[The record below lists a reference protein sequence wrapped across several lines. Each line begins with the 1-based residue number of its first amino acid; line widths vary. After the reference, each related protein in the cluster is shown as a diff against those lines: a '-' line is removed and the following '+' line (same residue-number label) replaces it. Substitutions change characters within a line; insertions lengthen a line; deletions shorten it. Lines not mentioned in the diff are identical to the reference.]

1 VSAQSADVLV
11 VGGGI
16 LGCSVA
22 YYLARGGSDVLLI
35 ERGEINGQAS
45 GRNAGSLHV
54 QMLSHF
60 LRQDDPLASE
70 LAGRPLGLHLA
81 GVAEWSALAGE
92 IPDPIELH
100 VQGGLMVATNPDQ
113 LELLLH
119 KIKLEQRLGI
129 PVTLLDS
136 EALAE
141 RAPYLAPGTLAAA
154 FCSAEGRLNPALAT
168 PAIARAASRLGARL
182 CAQCRLV
189 ALESS
194 PQGFLAHTAQG
205 SIHADKVI
213 NAAGPWA
220 DEVAAML
227 GFHLP
232 VERFV
237 LQMNVTEPVPHFLP
251 HLVQHVGARLSLKQA
266 SNGNV
271 IIGGGWPG
279 RLDETNQPHLLL
291 ESIRANLAVAC
302 DLVPCLSGLSLLRS
316 WPGIVGRI
324 GDGNPVLGAMPG
336 MPGFLQALGIPNGY
350 TLGPICGRLVAEL
363 ALGLAPSHDISLFS
377 PQRFYH

>member
-22 YYLARGGSDVLLI
+22 YYLAREGSDVLLI
-35 ERGEINGQAS
+35 DRGEINGQAS

-60 LRQDDPLASE
+60 LRQDDPQATE
-70 LAGRPLGLHLA
+70 LAGRSLGLHLA
-81 GVAEWSALAGE
+81 GVAEWSLLAGE
-92 IPDPIELH
+92 VPDPIEMH
-100 VQGGLMVATNPDQ
+100 VDGGLMVATNPA
-113 LELLLH
+113 ERERLLH
-119 KIKLEQRLGI
+119 KVELEQRLGI

-141 RAPYLAPGTLAAA
+141 RAPYLAPGLLAAA
-154 FCSAEGRLNPALAT
+154 FCAAEGRLNPALAT
-168 PAIARAASRLGARL
+168 PAIARAAIRFGARL
-182 CAQCRLV
+182 CPQRRLLGLTCS
-189 ALESS
+189 AH
-194 PQGFLAHTAQG
+194 GFLAHTEQG
-205 SIHADKVI
+205 SIHAGKVI

-227 GFHLP
+227 GFQMP
-232 VERFV
+232 VERIV
-237 LQMNVTEPVPHFLP
+237 LQMNVTEPVPRFLP
-251 HLVQHVGARLSLKQA
+251 HLVQHVGARLTLKQA

-271 IIGGGWPG
+271 IIGGGWQG
-279 RLDETNQPHLLL
+279 YLDQADQAQLSL
-291 ESIRANLAVAC
+291 ESIRGNLAVAC
-302 DLVPCLSGLSLLRS
+302 AVVPCLSGLHLLRT

-350 TLGPICGRLVAEL
+350 TLGPICGRLLAEL
-363 ALGLAPSHDISLFS
+363 VAGRAPSHDISQFS
-377 PQRFYH
+377 PQRFYQ

>member
-1 VSAQSADVLV
+1 VSAQCADVLV

-22 YYLARGGSDVLLI
+22 YYLAREGSDVLLI

-60 LRQDDPLASE
+60 LRQDDPLATE

-81 GVAEWSALAGE
+81 GVAEWSTLVGE
-92 IPDPIELH
+92 IPDPIEMH
-100 VQGGLMVATNPDQ
+100 VDGGLMVATNPAER
-113 LELLLH
+113 ELLLH
-119 KIKLEQRLGI
+119 KIELEQRLGI

-136 EALAE
+136 DALAE
-141 RAPYLAPGTLAAA
+141 RAPYLAPGLPAAA
-154 FCSAEGRLNPALAT
+154 FCAAEGRLNPTLAT
-168 PAIARAASRLGARL
+168 PAIARAASRFGARL
-182 CAQCRLV
+182 CPQHRLLG
-189 ALESS
+189 LESS
-194 PQGFLAHTAQG
+194 AQGFLAHTEQG
-205 SIHADKVI
+205 AIHAGKVI

-237 LQMNVTEPVPHFLP
+237 LQMNVTEPAPRFLP
-251 HLVQHVGARLSLKQA
+251 HLVQHVGARLTLKQA
-266 SNGNV
+266 SNGNI
-271 IIGGGWPG
+271 IIGGGWQG
-279 RLDETNQPHLLL
+279 RLDQTDQAHLSI
-291 ESIRANLAVAC
+291 ESIRGNLAVAC
-302 DLVPCLSGLSLLRS
+302 DLVPCLSGLNLLRT

-363 ALGLAPSHDISLFS
+363 AVGRAPSHDISLFS
-377 PQRFYH
+377 PQRFYQ

>member
-22 YYLARGGSDVLLI
+22 YYLAREGSDVLLI

-60 LRQDDPLASE
+60 LRQDDPAATE
-70 LAGRPLGLHLA
+70 LAGRPLRLHVA
-81 GVAEWSALAGE
+81 GVAEWTALSGE

-100 VQGGLMVATNPDQ
+100 VDGGLMVATNPAER
-113 LELLLH
+113 ELLLQ
-119 KIKLEQRLGI
+119 KIELEQRLGI

-136 EALAE
+136 SALAE
-141 RAPYLAPGTLAAA
+141 RAPYLAGGTMAAA

-168 PAIARAASRLGARL
+168 PAIARAASRFGARL
-182 CAQCRLV
+182 SVQRRLFG
-189 ALESS
+189 LESS
-194 PQGFLAHTAQG
+194 AQGFLAHTEQG
-205 SIHADKVI
+205 PIHAGKVI
-213 NAAGPWA
+213 NAAGPWG

-232 VERFV
+232 MERFV
-237 LQMNVTEPVPHFLP
+237 LQMNVTESVPRFLP
-251 HLVQHVGARLSLKQA
+251 HLVQHVGARLTLKQA
-266 SNGNV
+266 SNGNI

-279 RLDETNQPHLLL
+279 RLDQTDQPHLLL
-291 ESIRANLAVAC
+291 DSIRGNLAIAC

-336 MPGFLQALGIPNGY
+336 MPGFLQALAIPNGY

-363 ALGLAPSHDISLFS
+363 AMGRAPSHDISLFS
-377 PQRFYH
+377 PHRFYH